1 MRDELATAMAGHKAD
16 YVEIHIEESESTRI
30 SYRGRDLEEIGR
42 SRAAG
47 GNVRALAKGG
57 WGFVAFDDITD
68 LKSKVATAVEE
79 ARIAGAEE
87 SRLAPVEPVVDSVP
101 PTIAKDPRS
110 VPLADKKRLL
120 DEFNDIIWSTPKI
133 QSSNIG
139 YSDGRRK
146 MTFANSDGSFIE
158 QERLDVT
165 ARVSAIARKNGDVQQ
180 SGFSVGGLGDYGFM
194 ETLHAEVKKTA
205 EQAVALLDA
214 PYADGG
220 EYTVILDPILAGV
233 FVHEA
238 FGHLSESDFVHE
250 NPRMKEIMV
259 LGKRFGQKH
268 LNIVDGAAIPGLR
281 GSFKYDDE
289 GTPGRRTDLIR
300 EGVLVGRLH
309 SRETA
314 ATMGEPPSGNAR
326 AINYRYPPI
335 VRMTNTIIE
344 PGETSFEEMLADVD
358 DGVYAKNWYG
368 GTTTMEMFTFSA
380 GEAYRIRK
388 GRIEEMLRGVTLT
401 GNLFTTLENIDAIGN
416 DLEMNQ
422 GGGCGKGGQMPLPV
436 SNGGPHIRIQKC
448 IVGGR

>member
-1 MRDELATAMAGHKAD
+1 MRDELAAAMAGHQAD
-16 YVEIHIEESESTRI
+16 YVEIHIEESESTRM

-42 SRAAG
+42 SRASG
-47 GNVRALAKGG
+47 GNVRAVVKGG
-57 WGFVAFDDITD
+57 WGFVASDDITD
-68 LKSKVATAVEE
+68 LNSKVATAVEE
-79 ARIAGAEE
+79 ARLAGAEE

-101 PTIAKDPRS
+101 PVIAKDPRS

-133 QSSNIG
+133 QSSYIG

-194 ETLHAEVKKTA
+194 ETLHGQVKETA

-268 LNIVDGAAIPGLR
+268 LNIVDGAALPGLR

-344 PGETSFEEMLADVD
+344 PGETSFEEMLADVG